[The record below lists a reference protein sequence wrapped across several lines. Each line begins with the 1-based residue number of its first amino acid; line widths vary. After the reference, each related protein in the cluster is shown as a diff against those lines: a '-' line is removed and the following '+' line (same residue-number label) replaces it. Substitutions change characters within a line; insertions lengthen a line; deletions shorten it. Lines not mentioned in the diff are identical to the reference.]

1 MSHREQVATYLR
13 SPDTAPLFITSDACA
28 VLRETPG
35 DCVDFCMT
43 SPPYWGQREYQAG
56 GIGEEKTPAEYIQS
70 LLAIFGQVHRVLK
83 PTGSF
88 WLNIGDTHRDK
99 GLLAIPWRITIAMI
113 DEQGWTLR
121 NSVIWD
127 KIKGGLDQSADKL
140 RSVHEDVFH
149 FVKKPRGYYF
159 DVDAI
164 KADPR
169 RSKVV
174 NGAVVSATGVS
185 GRRYKRQI
193 ELSTALNDQEKGA
206 AFGALE
212 SVLCDLQ
219 AGKLDDSRMVIRG
232 QHRTTHSDSA
242 RLSGRAKELRDKG
255 FYFLKYDPKG
265 TKPTDV
271 WAILPEDAPGKS
283 VHYAPYPEELC
294 LIPLLATCPPGG
306 VALDVFCG
314 TGTTNAVA
322 RGLGRKSI
330 GIDLSPVYT
339 AMAQERTRT
348 LLS

>member
-1 MSHREQVATYLR
+1 MSLNELITGYLHG
-13 SPDTAPLFITSDACA
+13 PDIAPLFVTGDACT
-28 VLRETPG
+28 VLREMPPNS
-35 DCVDFCMT
+35 VDFCMT
-43 SPPYWGQREYQAG
+43 SPPYWGQREYLSG
-56 GIGEEKTPAEYIQS
+56 GIGEEKTPAEYVRN
-70 LLAIFGQVHRVLK
+70 LLGIFDQVHRVLK

-88 WLNIGDTHRDK
+88 WLNIGDTHQDK
-99 GLLAIPWRITIAMI
+99 GLLALPWRIAIAMI

-140 RSVHEDVFH
+140 RNVHEDIFH
-149 FVKKPRGYYF
+149 FVKKPKGFYF
-159 DVDAI
+159 DMDAI

-169 RSKVV
+169 KSKVV

-193 ELSTALNDQEKGA
+193 ELSTALNDQEKEA
-206 AFGALE
+206 ASRALTG
-212 SVLCDLQ
+212 VLDDLQ
-219 AGKLDDSRMVIRG
+219 SGKLDDFRMVIRG

-271 WAILPEDAPGKS
+271 WAVLPEDAPGKS

-306 VALDVFCG
+306 VALDIFCG
-314 TGTTNAVA
+314 TGTTNVVA

-339 AMAQERTRT
+339 ASAQERTRT
-348 LLS
+348 LL